1 MSEHMPLHNAD
12 ALRQQPLPWG
22 KYEVAVSAS
31 DHHTLTRREF
41 GDTPEEATRSASGLH
56 WLM

>member
-1 MSEHMPLHNAD
+1 MPLHNAD